1 MSDTYIINS
10 LLVMGSFS
18 VLIALILS
26 FAAKKFKVESNP
38 KKDKILEILP
48 GANCGACGY
57 PGCEQYAEAL
67 VTQNVEVN
75 LCRPGGH
82 EIAKEVAK
90 VLGKESSEIQR
101 LVAVVMCNGGNRAKD
116 EFIYAGIK
124 RCDTATKFYEGQ
136 KFCKYGCLGFGDC
149 VEVCP
154 FDAIFINQYG
164 VAEVDPLKCTGC
176 GLCVK
181 ACPKNII
188 KLVPCTYQV
197 HILCSSKDK
206 GAFVRQ
212 VCSVGC
218 IGCGL
223 CVKVCPVNDIVL
235 QNNLAYMKYDKC
247 NNCGACVI
255 KCPTK
260 CIVSISDINSH
271 IKAEVKNFSLDI
283 AK

>member
-1 MSDTYIINS
+1 METYITNS
-10 LLVMGSFS
+10 ILMLGTSGI
-18 VLIALILS
+18 LIALILS
-26 FAAKKFKVESNP
+26 LAAKKFKVETDP
-38 KKDKILEILP
+38 RKDKILEILP

-57 PGCEQYAEAL
+57 PGCEQYAAAL
-67 VTQNVEVN
+67 VEKNIEVN
-75 LCRPGGH
+75 LCKPGGQ
-82 EIAKEVAK
+82 EVAK
-90 VLGKESSEIQR
+90 KIGEILGKNASDTQR
-101 LVAVVMCNGGNRAKD
+101 MVAVVMCGGGIRAKD
-116 EFIYAGIK
+116 EFVYSGIK
-124 RCDTATKFYEGQ
+124 RCDIANKYYDGQ
-136 KFCKYGCLGFGDC
+136 KLCKYGCLGFGDC

-154 FDAIFINQYG
+154 FDAIHINQYG
-164 VAEVDPLKCTGC
+164 VAEVDPIKCTGC
-176 GLCVK
+176 RLCVK

-206 GAFVRQ
+206 GVFVRQ

-223 CVKVCPVNDIVL
+223 CVKACPVNDIVL
-235 QNNLAYMKYDKC
+235 QNNLASMKYDKC

-260 CIVSISDINSH
+260 CIVSLLDINSQ
-271 IKAEVKNFSLDI
+271 IKAEVKNFSLGI